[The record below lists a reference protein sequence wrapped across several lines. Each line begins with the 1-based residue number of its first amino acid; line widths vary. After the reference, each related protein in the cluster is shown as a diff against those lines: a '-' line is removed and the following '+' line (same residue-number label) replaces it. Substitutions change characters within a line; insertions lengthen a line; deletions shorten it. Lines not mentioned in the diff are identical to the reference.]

1 MVTTV
6 RPKAKETPANPMP
19 SSGNPAARTALPH
32 PPKTNQKVPIN
43 SASNGRVIIAKTPK
57 KIDENR
63 VNPSEYPLCMAM
75 TQRQGYF
82 KQCHKQK
89 HLFVT
94 SMQKTPTK
102 QLQNL

>member
-1 MVTTV
+1 
-6 RPKAKETPANPMP
+6 
-19 SSGNPAARTALPH
+19 L
-32 PPKTNQKVPIN
+32 QKLQ
-43 SASNGRVIIAKTPK
+43 K

-63 VNPSEYPLCMAM
+63 VNPCESPFYMAM